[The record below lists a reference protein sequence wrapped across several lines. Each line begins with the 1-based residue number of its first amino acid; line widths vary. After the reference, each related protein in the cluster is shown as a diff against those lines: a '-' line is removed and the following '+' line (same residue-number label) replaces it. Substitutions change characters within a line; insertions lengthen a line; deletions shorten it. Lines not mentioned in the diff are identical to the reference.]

1 VGLNYIIRLEDIDD
15 RVKICVITAFDE
27 FKNQFPYLEKKEYS
41 IGIEDLIRKVKS
53 QLTINRKL
61 FHNSHMIP
69 ETIYYLID
77 KDTSIASFSQ

>member
-41 IGIEDLIRKVKS
+41 IWKPVGIEDLIRKV
-53 QLTINRKL
+53 N
-61 FHNSHMIP
+61 HN
-69 ETIYYLID
+69 
-77 KDTSIASFSQ
+77 